1 MEPGLASYTRKIV
14 ISPYVGGEGD
24 YVISHIFKLAQIQV
38 KMIKLYLALLL
49 HWRSQGVWR
58 GTPSPSVRHWHKI
71 LEKPYIL
78 AFFSGKE
85 NQHTP
90 PLDHTA
96 KGKLDPPLFFPQ
108 FEYICSNLW
117 SASNYTRL
125 RLKAKV
131 WKIYLSSQ
139 YWSTSGY
146 SYWQVV
152 GDLGPVL
159 LLFILQLQ

>member
-1 MEPGLASYTRKIV
+1 MKCSRYIMEPGLASYTRKIV

-38 KMIKLYLALLL
+38 KMIQLYLALLL

-96 KGKLDPPLFFPQ
+96 KGKLDPPLFFSTIRIDLFKPL
-108 FEYICSNLW
+108 NPLPT
-117 SASNYTRL
+117 TRGSVSKRRCENFTCRPNTGQPL
-125 RLKAKV
+125 VIHIDR
-131 WKIYLSSQ
+131 
-139 YWSTSGY
+139 
-146 SYWQVV
+146 
-152 GDLGPVL
+152 
-159 LLFILQLQ
+159 